1 MGVEPEGA
9 VVAKPKTYSGS
20 CHCGSVK
27 YQAIDV
33 SDIWYCHCRQ
43 CQHLTGHFVSAAG
56 VKRQNLKIFGAV
68 NWLPIS
74 QASQSGHCKS
84 CGSYLL
90 WDSKGFDTISLL
102 AGSLDETSGLN
113 VKGHIFVSEK
123 ADYYSITDGLP
134 QYDGY
139 PPTGTR

>member
-1 MGVEPEGA
+1 MAVELGED
-9 VVAKPKTYSGS
+9 VVANPKTYSGS
-20 CHCGSVK
+20 CHCGLVK

-33 SDIWYCHCRQ
+33 SDIWYCHCKQ
-43 CQHLTGHFVSAAG
+43 CQHLTGHYVAAAG
-56 VKRQNLKIFGAV
+56 VGRRNLKISGAV

-74 QASQSGHCKS
+74 ENSQSGHCIA
-84 CGSYLL
+84 CGSYLF
-90 WDSKGFDTISLL
+90 WDSKGFDTISIL
-102 AGSLDETSGLN
+102 AGSLDETSSLN
-113 VKGHIFVSEK
+113 VKGHIYVSEK